1 MQRVILIN
9 MPFASAKFPSPA
21 LSILKP
27 LVEKT
32 GVGCDVAYLNIL
44 FQAACGGS
52 ERYEGVADFLV
63 IGETVFGAEL
73 FGEDWSQSDRG
84 RLDTFSAPL
93 MPDGI
98 NREAMRQSLLDMRPQ
113 AGEFLRECL
122 RTIKWQDYDI
132 VGFTSV
138 YSQNVAALA
147 LAQQIKQRWPDKIV
161 AFGGANCEEDMGAAL
176 LRLFPFVD
184 WVFNGEADLS
194 FPQAVVNWFNG
205 KPPAGLSGV
214 AYRSNGEIVVQG
226 QGQSPQM
233 DDLPYPDFDDY
244 FKALNQWAPDLL
256 TSAPISLELSRGCWW
271 GKKSQCIFCGLNCH
285 SMNYR
290 RKSPGRAE
298 SEIKEL
304 TARYHV
310 AKVILTDSILDM
322 SYFKTLLPRL
332 AEWGR
337 LDELF
342 LESRSNL
349 TRDQVRMLSA
359 AGVKLFQP
367 GVESLDSEMLAYMGK
382 GTTLLQ
388 NVQFLK
394 WALEYELYPTWNLL
408 YGFPNEPAEAYRRM
422 HELIPSIVHLFPPLD
437 VSPVLLVRFSPLF
450 EQYHKWHIRN
460 LRAHKGYQSVYPY
473 DSSDLDALAYF
484 FDFDWDG
491 QDKIPV
497 YIDPL
502 KKRVR
507 LWQQLWAQSQP
518 PILTEVQTAENKIM
532 IYDTRSGQNSH
543 RFELQGPVAA
553 AYRYCDTMRPFEA
566 VAGEMQNQWGPR
578 YGGDD
583 RLRRA
588 LDKLVAHRY
597 MLKENDDYLSLAVRP
612 GPVLDVSEE
621 W

>member
-9 MPFASAKFPSPA
+9 MPFASVRFPSPG

-32 GVGCDVAYLNIL
+32 GVRCDVAYLNIL
-44 FQAACGGS
+44 FQTFCGS
-52 ERYEGVADFLV
+52 SDNYEGIADFMV
-63 IGETVFGAEL
+63 IGETVFGTEL
-73 FGEDWSQSDRG
+73 FGEDWVRSDRG
-84 RLDTFSAPL
+84 RLDAFSAPL

-98 NREAMRQSLLDMRPQ
+98 KREAVRKSLVALRPQ
-113 AGEFLRECL
+113 AREFLRECL
-122 RTIKWQDYDI
+122 GTIKWQDYAI

-161 AFGGANCEEDMGAAL
+161 AFGGANCEEDMGEAL

-194 FPQAVVNWFNG
+194 FPQAVINWFKG
-205 KPPAGLSGV
+205 KSPAGISGV
-214 AYRSNGEIVVQG
+214 AYRNNGRIVGQG

-233 DDLPYPDFDDY
+233 DNLPYPDFDDY
-244 FKALNQWAPDLL
+244 FNALNQWAAELL

-285 SMNYR
+285 SINYR

-310 AKVILTDSILDM
+310 DKVILTDSILDM

-332 AEWGR
+332 AEWGG

-342 LESRSNL
+342 LESRANL
-349 TRDQVRMLSA
+349 TRDQVRILRS

-367 GVESLDSEMLAYMGK
+367 GIESLDSEMLTLMGK

-394 WALEYELYPTWNLL
+394 WAIEYDLYPTWNLL
-408 YGFPNEPAEAYRRM
+408 YGFPNEPPEAYRRM

-450 EQYHKWHIRN
+450 EQHRKWHIHN
-460 LRAHKGYQSVYPY
+460 IRAHKGYQSVYPFEQQ
-473 DSSDLDALAYF
+473 DLDALAYF
-484 FDFDWDG
+484 FNFDFDG
-491 QDKIPV
+491 QDKIPA

-502 KKRVR
+502 KERVR
-507 LWQQLWAQSQP
+507 IWQQLWTQRQP
-518 PILTEVQTAENKIM
+518 PGLTEVHTAEKKIM
-532 IYDTRSGQNSH
+532 IYDTRSSQNSH
-543 RFELQGPVAA
+543 RFELQGEIAA
-553 AYRYCDTMRPFEA
+553 AYRYCDTMRRFDA
-566 VAGEMQNQWGPR
+566 LASEMRNQWGPQ

-583 RLRRA
+583 ILRRA

-597 MLKENDDYLSLAVRP
+597 MLKENDYYLSLAVRP
-612 GPVLDVSEE
+612 GSVLDVSEE

>member
-1 MQRVILIN
+1 MPSVILIN

-32 GVGCDVAYLNIL
+32 GVRCDVAYLNIL
-44 FQAACGGS
+44 FQEACGGS
-52 ERYEGVADFLV
+52 EPYEGVADLLV

-84 RLDTFSAPL
+84 RLDALSAPL

-98 NREAMRQSLLDMRPQ
+98 NREDMRKSLLDLRPQ

-122 RTIKWQDYDI
+122 RTIKWQDYGI

-194 FPQAVVNWFNG
+194 FPQAVVNWFKG
-205 KPPAGLSGV
+205 KPPTDISGV
-214 AYRSNGEIVVQG
+214 AYRSDGQIVTQG

-244 FKALNQWAPDLL
+244 FKALNQWAPDFL

-285 SMNYR
+285 SINYR

-304 TARYHV
+304 TTRYHV
-310 AKVILTDSILDM
+310 TKVILTDSILDM

-332 AEWGR
+332 AEWGG

-349 TRDQVRMLSA
+349 TRDQVSMLSA
-359 AGVKLFQP
+359 AGVRLFQP

-422 HELIPSIVHLFPPLD
+422 HELIPSIAHLFPPLD

-450 EQYHKWHIRN
+450 EQYQKWHIRN

-473 DSSDLDALAYF
+473 DPPDLDALAYF
-484 FDFDWDG
+484 FDFDCDG
-491 QDKIPV
+491 QDQIPV

-507 LWQQLWAQSQP
+507 LWQQLWTQSQP
-518 PILTEVQTAENKIM
+518 PMLTEVQTAENKIM

-543 RFELQGPVAA
+543 RFELQGPLAS

-566 VAGEMQNQWGPR
+566 VAAEMQNQWGSR

-583 RLRRA
+583 RLRQA

-597 MLKENDDYLSLAVRP
+597 MLKENDTYLSLATRP
-612 GPVLDVSEE
+612 GRVLDVSEE